1 VTQQLLVWNDQGQPA
16 CAGCRQPLLCGRLGA
31 VINHDEYC
39 PEIIRLQA
47 PAVSRVLDDYR
58 EGLIG

>member
-1 VTQQLLVWNDQGQPA
+1 MQQLLVWNEDQPA
-16 CAGCRQPLLCGRLGA
+16 CAGCRQPLLSGSLGA
-31 VINHDEYC
+31 VINHAEDC

-47 PAVSRVLDDYR
+47 PAVARVLDEHR